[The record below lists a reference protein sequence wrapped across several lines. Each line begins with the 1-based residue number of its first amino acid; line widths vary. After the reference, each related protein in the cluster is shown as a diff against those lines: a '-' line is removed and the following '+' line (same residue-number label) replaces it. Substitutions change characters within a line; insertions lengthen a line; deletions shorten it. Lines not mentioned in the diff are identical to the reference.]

1 MFHISLHGYCIFFA
15 LQGNAVVESEADLP
29 AAFEKLGA
37 KTEIYD
43 VYAEKW
49 APFTKEL
56 AVMIVR
62 TKNDVVSY
70 PVVGNFIQNILSSFI
85 SFIFIQ

>member
-1 MFHISLHGYCIFFA
+1 MKSCFIT
-15 LQGNAVVESEADLP
+15 LQGNAVVESEADIRE
-29 AAFEKLGA
+29 AFEKLGA
-37 KTEIYD
+37 KPPSEGETENYD

-62 TKNDVVSY
+62 TANDVVSY
-70 PVVGNFIQNILSSFI
+70 PVVGTYTKISVSFP
-85 SFIFIQ
+85 F